1 MSTSDPCSCV
11 VDSGLAVITLH
22 HAPHNLLGP
31 VLMQSLLDALEQA
44 QVAGARAVLLKSSLR
59 HFSAGADLSLF
70 EAATG
75 GDEGLGVSPV
85 QFLAA
90 LESFP
95 LPIVACVHGVCVGG
109 GFELA
114 LACDFI
120 IAARSAKLGSV
131 EVTLGINPLM
141 GAVQRQVARCGALR
155 SRVSAS

>member
-1 MSTSDPCSCV
+1 M
-11 VDSGLAVITLH
+11 
-22 HAPHNLLGP
+22 
-31 VLMQSLLDALEQA
+31 
-44 QVAGARAVLLKSSLR
+44 LLKSSLR

-75 GDEGLGVSPV
+75 GDKGLTVSPV

-114 LACDFI
+114 LACDYI

-141 GAVQRQVARCGALR
+141 GAGQRQVARCGAMGAKEISMLGR
-155 SRVSAS
+155 RYDAETGAITWYTTPHDSDEIVIP